1 MDESNGK
8 AFEIDPRYERMQAI
22 SEVHSTLWENLKYGV
37 GLLLLLAALCALPLL
52 LIYSVL

>member
-22 SEVHSTLWENLKYGV
+22 SEERHGLWARLAAGP
-37 GLLLLLAALCALPLL
+37 GFLLLLALLVLAPLL
-52 LIYSVL
+52 IALSVL